1 MANGFLYNMEGEKK
15 MLREGQLTDHF
26 SKKEFDCQC
35 GCGTG
40 KISMDLVNKLESAR
54 VDFGRG
60 MRINSGIRCL
70 EHNRKIGSKDTSSHI
85 KCVAADVGCTNME
98 DRLKLLSIL
107 LKYFKRVGINKSF
120 IHVDVDTEKPNG
132 VFVY

>member
-1 MANGFLYNMEGEKK
+1 MPNAFLYNMEGEKK
-15 MLREGQLTDHF
+15 MFPKGQLTDHF

-40 KISMDLVNKLESAR
+40 EISMELVQKLEQAR
-54 VDFGRG
+54 LDYGRG

-85 KCVAADVGCTNME
+85 KCVAADVSCTTMSE
-98 DRLKLLSIL
+98 RLELLTIL
-107 LKYFKRVGINKSF
+107 LKYFTRVGINKKF
-120 IHVDVDTEKPNG
+120 IHVDVDSDKPNG
-132 VFVY
+132 VFLY

>member
-1 MANGFLYNMEGEKK
+1 MPNTFIYNMEGEKS
-15 MLREGQLTDHF
+15 MLREGYITEHF

-40 KISMDLVNKLESAR
+40 EISMDLVNKLESAR

-70 EHNRKIGSKDTSSHI
+70 EHNRKIGSRDTSSHI
-85 KCVAADVGCTNME
+85 KCVAADVSCTNME
-98 DRLKLLSIL
+98 DRLKLMTIL
-107 LKYFKRVGINKSF
+107 LKYFTRLGINKKF
-120 IHVDVDTEKPNG
+120 IHVDVDSEKPNG
-132 VFVY
+132 VFLY

>member
-1 MANGFLYNMEGEKK
+1 MEGEKK
-15 MLREGQLTDHF
+15 MLKAGQLTEHF

-40 KISMDLVNKLESAR
+40 KISMELVEKLEQAR
-54 VDFGRG
+54 LDYGRG

-85 KCVAADVGCTNME
+85 KCLAADVSCTNME
-98 DRLKLLSIL
+98 DRLKLVTIL
-107 LKYFKRVGINKSF
+107 LKYFTRLGINKKF
-120 IHVDVDTEKPNG
+120 IHVDVDSDKPNG
-132 VFVY
+132 VFLY

>member
-1 MANGFLYNMEGEKK
+1 MPNAFIYNMEGEKK
-15 MLREGQLTDHF
+15 MLKAGQLTEHF

-40 KISMDLVNKLESAR
+40 KISMELVEKLEQAR
-54 VDFGRG
+54 LDYGRG

-85 KCVAADVGCTNME
+85 KCLAADVSCTNME
-98 DRLKLLSIL
+98 DRLKLVTIL
-107 LKYFKRVGINKSF
+107 LKYFTRLGINKKF
-120 IHVDVDTEKPNG
+120 IHVDVDSDKPNG
-132 VFVY
+132 VFLY

>member
-1 MANGFLYNMEGEKK
+1 MSSFLYDMKGNKK
-15 MLREGQLTDHF
+15 IMQLSKHF

-40 KISMDLVNKLESAR
+40 TINTILVQKLELVR
-54 VDFGRG
+54 QEYGKP

-85 KCVAADVGCTNME
+85 KCVAADVSCTTMSE
-98 DRLKLLSIL
+98 RLELLTIL
-107 LKYFKRVGINKSF
+107 LKYFTRVGINKKF
-120 IHVDVDTEKPNG
+120 IHVDVDADKPNG
-132 VFVY
+132 VFLY